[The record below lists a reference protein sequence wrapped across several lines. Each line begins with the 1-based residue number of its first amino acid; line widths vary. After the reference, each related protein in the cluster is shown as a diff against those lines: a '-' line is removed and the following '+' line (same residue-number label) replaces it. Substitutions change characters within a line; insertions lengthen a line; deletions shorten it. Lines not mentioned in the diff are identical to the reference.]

1 MREGDKDTVTV
12 HLLIYNHKD
21 YLESCIE
28 SVLRQ
33 TYQPLDFIISDNNSS
48 DGSAAFVKKK
58 YPRLKFVENETNLG
72 YSKGHNLIIASSKSA
87 YFVPLNPDVVLAD
100 DFIEKLVKAIEIDDS
115 VGMVTGKLYRNR
127 EKIID
132 SVGIYFTLSLRH
144 LDRGSNVKDE
154 GQFEKMEYVFGVSG
168 AAPLFRRAMI
178 EDIKIF
184 GEFFDNDFFA
194 YREDADLSWR
204 AQMMGWKAIYTPFAV
219 AYHERKV
226 LPTERRKVPEEINL
240 HSVKNRY
247 LMRIKNLT
255 WGVGVKTFLFFSL
268 RDALV
273 VGYTLFFERTSL
285 KAFVL
290 VFKCLPRSIKK
301 RKIIMKKRVAKERY
315 LCKWFSWRPRIVKLR
330 QG

>member
-1 MREGDKDTVTV
+1 MKEFDRDSVTV
-12 HLLIYNHKD
+12 HLLIYNHKE
-21 YLESCIE
+21 YLEGCIE

-33 TYQPLDFIISDNNSS
+33 TYNPLEIVISDNNSS
-48 DGSAAFVKKK
+48 DGSAEFVKKK
-58 YPRLKFVENETNLG
+58 YPHLKLVENETNLG
-72 YSKGHNLIIASSKSA
+72 YSKGHNRIIESSMSA
-87 YFVPLNPDVVLAD
+87 YFVPLNPDVVLAE
-100 DFIEKLVKAIEIDDS
+100 DFIEELVRAIEIDDS
-115 VGMVTGKLYRNR
+115 VGMATGKLYRNR
-127 EKIID
+127 EKVID
-132 SVGIYFTLSLRH
+132 SVGVFFTPTLRH

-154 GQFEKMEYVFGVSG
+154 GQFEEMEYVFGVSG

-178 EDIKIF
+178 EDIKIS

-204 AQMMGWKAIYTPFAV
+204 AQLMGWKAVYTPFAV

-226 LPTERRKVPEEINL
+226 LPSGRRKVPEEINL
-240 HSVKNRY
+240 HSVKNRF
-247 LMRIKNLT
+247 LIRIKNLT

-273 VGYTLFFERTSL
+273 VGYTLLFERTSL

-301 RKIIMKKRVAKERY
+301 RKLIMKKRVAKDRY
-315 LCKWFSWRPRIVKLR
+315 LCKWFSWQPRSIKLG